1 MEKKEYLSEERY
13 QKNKKRIVAGAIVVL
28 IIGLLLG
35 GSLIAIGLSKQN
47 KVNANYSEAN
57 KESLAKKLEIEKQSL
72 ISSKE
77 KIEEEIKPVEDEIK
91 SLEREKFTG
100 FDDAYYQRQ
109 DKIEELEKS
118 INESKKNI
126 SAIETALGDS
136 MSACSFDTTTNNSY
150 TKEYCSIK
158 NSLEDASSSF
168 NKKFD
173 SHNNI
178 PYYMFGGFIIAASL
192 MISVS
197 IYTFAKRREI
207 LAFSAQQVMPVA
219 KEGIE
224 KMTPTVSKSVEEI
237 TRSVKKGLK
246 DDK

>member
-13 QKNKKRIVAGAIVVL
+13 QKNRKRIVAGAVIIL

-35 GSLIAIGLSKQN
+35 GSLIAIGLFKQS

-57 KESLAKKLEIEKQSL
+57 KESLSKKLE
-72 ISSKE
+72 
-77 KIEEEIKPVEDEIK
+77 IEEEIKPVEDETK

-118 INESKKNI
+118 ISESKKNI

-136 MSACSFDTTTNNSY
+136 MSACAFDTTANNSY

-158 NSLEDASSSF
+158 NSLEDASSSC

-173 SHNNI
+173 SHNSI
-178 PYYMFGGFIIAASL
+178 PYYMFGGFIVAASL

>member
-1 MEKKEYLSEERY
+1 M
-13 QKNKKRIVAGAIVVL
+13 
-28 IIGLLLG
+28 
-35 GSLIAIGLSKQN
+35 
-47 KVNANYSEAN
+47 
-57 KESLAKKLEIEKQSL
+57 
-72 ISSKE
+72 
-77 KIEEEIKPVEDEIK
+77 
-91 SLEREKFTG
+91 G

-118 INESKKNI
+118 ISESKKNI

-136 MSACSFDTTTNNSY
+136 MSACAFGTTANNSY

-158 NSLEDASSSF
+158 NSLEEASSSF

-173 SHNNI
+173 SHNSI

-237 TRSVKKGLK
+237 TRSIKKGLK

>member
-1 MEKKEYLSEERY
+1 MENKEYLSEERY
-13 QKNKKRIVAGAIVVL
+13 QKNKKHIIVGAIIVL
-28 IIGLLLG
+28 IIGLALG

-47 KVNANYSEAN
+47 KVNANYSETT
-57 KESLAKKLEIEKQSL
+57 KESLAKKLETEKQTL

-77 KIEEEIKPVEDEIK
+77 KLEEEIKPVEDEIK

-109 DKIEELEKS
+109 DRIEELEKS
-118 INESKKNI
+118 ISESKKNI
-126 SAIETALGDS
+126 SAIETALSDS
-136 MSACSFDTTTNNSY
+136 MSACTFDTTTNNSY

-168 NKKFD
+168 NKRFD
-173 SHNNI
+173 SYNSI
-178 PYYMFGGFIIAASL
+178 PYYMFGGFIIVASL
-192 MISVS
+192 MIAVS

-207 LAFSAQQVMPVA
+207 LAFSAQQVMPVT

-237 TRSVKKGLK
+237 TRGIKKGLK

>member
-1 MEKKEYLSEERY
+1 MKEEVYLDEKRYLKS
-13 QKNKKRIVAGAIVVL
+13 KKKLIFCAL
-28 IIGLLLG
+28 IILVIGIALG
-35 GSLIAIGLSKQN
+35 GTLIAIGLFKQR

-57 KESLAKKLEIEKQSL
+57 KESLSNKLEREKQSL

-77 KIEEEIKPVEDEIK
+77 KLEEEIKPVEDEIK
-91 SLEREKFTG
+91 SLERENFTG

-118 INESKKNI
+118 ISESKKNI
-126 SAIETALGDS
+126 SAIETALADS
-136 MSACSFDTTTNNSY
+136 MSACAFDTTTNNSY

-158 NSLEDASSSF
+158 NSLEDVSSSF
-168 NKKFD
+168 NKEFD
-173 SHNNI
+173 SHNSI

>member
-1 MEKKEYLSEERY
+1 
-13 QKNKKRIVAGAIVVL
+13 
-28 IIGLLLG
+28 
-35 GSLIAIGLSKQN
+35 
-47 KVNANYSEAN
+47 
-57 KESLAKKLEIEKQSL
+57 
-72 ISSKE
+72 
-77 KIEEEIKPVEDEIK
+77 
-91 SLEREKFTG
+91 
-100 FDDAYYQRQ
+100 
-109 DKIEELEKS
+109 
-118 INESKKNI
+118 
-126 SAIETALGDS
+126 
-136 MSACSFDTTTNNSY
+136 MSACAFDTTANNSY

-173 SHNNI
+173 SNNSI

>member
-1 MEKKEYLSEERY
+1 MENKEYLSEERY
-13 QKNKKRIVAGAIVVL
+13 QKNKKHVIVGAIIVL

-35 GSLIAIGLSKQN
+35 GSLIAIGVFKQN
-47 KVNANYSEAN
+47 KVNANYSETN
-57 KESLAKKLEIEKQSL
+57 KKSLSNKLEIEKQNL
-72 ISSKE
+72 ISNKE
-77 KIEEEIKPVEDEIK
+77 KLEEKIKPIEDEIK

-118 INESKKNI
+118 ISESKKNI
-126 SAIETALGDS
+126 SAIETALSDS
-136 MSACSFDTTTNNSY
+136 MSACAFDTTTNNSY

-173 SHNNI
+173 SYDSI
-178 PYYMFGGFIIAASL
+178 PYYMFGGFIIVASF
-192 MISVS
+192 MITVS
-197 IYTFAKRREI
+197 IYTFVKRREI
-207 LAFSAQQVMPVA
+207 LAFSAQQVMPIA

-237 TRSVKKGLK
+237 TRGIKKGLK

>member
-13 QKNKKRIVAGAIVVL
+13 QKNRKRIVAGAVIIL

-35 GSLIAIGLSKQN
+35 GSLIAIGLFKQN

-57 KESLAKKLEIEKQSL
+57 KESLSKKLEIEKQSL

-118 INESKKNI
+118 ISESKKNI
-126 SAIETALGDS
+126 I
-136 MSACSFDTTTNNSY
+136 F
-150 TKEYCSIK
+150 
-158 NSLEDASSSF
+158 
-168 NKKFD
+168 
-173 SHNNI
+173 
-178 PYYMFGGFIIAASL
+178 P
-192 MISVS
+192 
-197 IYTFAKRREI
+197 
-207 LAFSAQQVMPVA
+207 
-219 KEGIE
+219 
-224 KMTPTVSKSVEEI
+224 
-237 TRSVKKGLK
+237 
-246 DDK
+246 